1 MKYNS
6 SDWYISAKS
15 GGDPVTLN
23 EIKKH
28 LNLSFETSGSYT
40 FTDDDDYILSL
51 VSLATSLVE
60 GYIGQSIRGNTITA
74 TLRNECG
81 GLVLPMCPFSSLTTA
96 TDADGNDV
104 SADVNLSGGLFPN
117 VKAPVTDEI
126 NVVYDAGWYFIGSNS
141 YGKLPQ
147 EIKQAIIEE
156 AAWRYNN
163 RGVEDAGLGCKQ
175 AKALLSPYNRKSWL
189 V

>member
-23 EIKKH
+23 EIKKQ

-51 VSLATSLVE
+51 VSLATSMVE
-60 GYIGQSIRGNTITA
+60 SYIGQSIRGNTITA
-74 TLRNECG
+74 TLRNDCG
-81 GLVLPMCPFSSLTTA
+81 GLVLPMTPYSSVTTA
-96 TDADGNDV
+96 TDADGNDI
-104 SADVNLSGGLFPN
+104 SADIDLSGGIYPIL
-117 VKAPVTDEI
+117 KAPVTDEI
-126 NVVYDAGWYFIGSNS
+126 NIVYQAGWYLIGTNS
-141 YGKLPQ
+141 YGKLPA

-156 AAWRYNN
+156 ATWRYNN
-163 RGVEDAGLGCKQ
+163 RGSEDAGLGSKQ
-175 AKALLSPYNRKSWL
+175 AKSLLSSHIRKSWL
-189 V
+189 A